1 MRTETIVELGNT
13 IGLDYLIK
21 LSKDKFE
28 INLDINKNFIDN
40 DFDELDMAELI
51 MEIEKQFDIYLDP
64 TLEEILVDDKNF
76 IIKDM
81 FVSELRN
88 SKLNDLGINDSKL

>member
-1 MRTETIVELGNT
+1 MRTETIVELGNI

-21 LSKDKFE
+21 LSEDKFE

>member
-1 MRTETIVELGNT
+1 MRTKTIGELGS
-13 IGLDYLIK
+13 IIKLDYLIK

-40 DFDELDMAELI
+40 DFDEMDMAELI
-51 MEIEKQFDIYLDP
+51 MEIEEQFDIYLDP

-88 SKLNDLGINDSKL
+88 SKLNELGL